1 MILSRAMFLPPP
13 PHFLGKNFENTEYLA
28 LKQKVKVG
36 RGIRVCFEAK
46 CSFFVVLVNL
56 KACPTFGSSSKYGP
70 LS

>member
-36 RGIRVCFEAK
+36 RGIRVC
-46 CSFFVVLVNL
+46 
-56 KACPTFGSSSKYGP
+56 
-70 LS
+70 LSI